1 MLIKLGY
8 RYVDWQEGIKNPIL
22 WNTKIVPHLLISG
35 ITGGSKTVSSQMIVN
50 QILDNKGGLVN
61 MFVLRK
67 ILKLLLLPVAF
78 VLFFTRWALE
88 TSVKLTE
95 WAVGLLTL
103 IVGAAIIYS
112 IVIHR
117 WGDLFLYSLIFA
129 GIMAILMAVVVVQD
143 FCDAMLDK
151 ISML

>member
-1 MLIKLGY
+1 MNCERG
-8 RYVDWQEGIKNPIL
+8 E
-22 WNTKIVPHLLISG
+22 S
-35 ITGGSKTVSSQMIVN
+35 
-50 QILDNKGGLVN
+50 VN
-61 MFVLRK
+61 MFILRK
-67 ILKLLLLPVAF
+67 FLKVLLLPVAF

-143 FCDAMLDK
+143 FCDSMIDK

>member
-1 MLIKLGY
+1 M
-8 RYVDWQEGIKNPIL
+8 
-22 WNTKIVPHLLISG
+22 
-35 ITGGSKTVSSQMIVN
+35 
-50 QILDNKGGLVN
+50 
-61 MFVLRK
+61 
-67 ILKLLLLPVAF
+67 
-78 VLFFTRWALE
+78 E

>member
-1 MLIKLGY
+1 
-8 RYVDWQEGIKNPIL
+8 
-22 WNTKIVPHLLISG
+22 
-35 ITGGSKTVSSQMIVN
+35 
-50 QILDNKGGLVN
+50 

-67 ILKLLLLPVAF
+67 LLKLLLLPVAF
-78 VLFFTRWALE
+78 VLFFMRWALE

-117 WGDLFLYSLIFA
+117 WGDLFLYKAIYNGYVSIAYIYWTLIEVA
-129 GIMAILMAVVVVQD
+129 LCVLVVKYYL
-143 FCDAMLDK
+143 FCF
-151 ISML
+151 SME

>member
-1 MLIKLGY
+1 
-8 RYVDWQEGIKNPIL
+8 
-22 WNTKIVPHLLISG
+22 
-35 ITGGSKTVSSQMIVN
+35 
-50 QILDNKGGLVN
+50 

-103 IVGAAIIYS
+103 IVGAPIIYS

-117 WGDLFLYSLIFA
+117 WVDLFLYSLIFA

>member
-1 MLIKLGY
+1 
-8 RYVDWQEGIKNPIL
+8 
-22 WNTKIVPHLLISG
+22 
-35 ITGGSKTVSSQMIVN
+35 
-50 QILDNKGGLVN
+50 

-67 ILKLLLLPVAF
+67 ILKLWLLPVAF

-117 WGDLFLYSLIFA
+117 WVDLFLYSLIFA

>member
-1 MLIKLGY
+1 
-8 RYVDWQEGIKNPIL
+8 
-22 WNTKIVPHLLISG
+22 
-35 ITGGSKTVSSQMIVN
+35 
-50 QILDNKGGLVN
+50 

-78 VLFFTRWALE
+78 VLFFTMWALE
-88 TSVKLTE
+88 TSVKLIE

-112 IVIHR
+112 IVIHG

-151 ISML
+151 ISIL

>member
-1 MLIKLGY
+1 MAGSSLSDHAGVGTWSESDAGVCFTFDRLQGDERAARREDWLICSYYEKL
-8 RYVDWQEGIKNPIL
+8 
-22 WNTKIVPHLLISG
+22 
-35 ITGGSKTVSSQMIVN
+35 
-50 QILDNKGGLVN
+50 
-61 MFVLRK
+61 
-67 ILKLLLLPVAF
+67 LKVLLLPVAF
-78 VLFFTRWALE
+78 VLFFIRWVLE
-88 TSVKLTE
+88 ASVKLTE

-129 GIMAILMAVVVVQD
+129 GILAILMAVVVVQD
-143 FCDAMLDK
+143 FCSSMLEK

>member
-1 MLIKLGY
+1 
-8 RYVDWQEGIKNPIL
+8 
-22 WNTKIVPHLLISG
+22 
-35 ITGGSKTVSSQMIVN
+35 
-50 QILDNKGGLVN
+50 
-61 MFVLRK
+61 MFILRK
-67 ILKLLLLPVAF
+67 LLKVLLLPVAF

-143 FCDAMLDK
+143 FCDAIYDRLNFECSVK
-151 ISML
+151 YVP

>member
-1 MLIKLGY
+1 
-8 RYVDWQEGIKNPIL
+8 
-22 WNTKIVPHLLISG
+22 
-35 ITGGSKTVSSQMIVN
+35 
-50 QILDNKGGLVN
+50 

-67 ILKLLLLPVAF
+67 ILKLLLLPVAC

-88 TSVKLTE
+88 TSVKLTD

>member
-1 MLIKLGY
+1 MENVKSFLTRIRKPDKSVPRHIQIFVSIGIAMAGFALG
-8 RYVDWQEGIKNPIL
+8 
-22 WNTKIVPHLLISG
+22 
-35 ITGGSKTVSSQMIVN
+35 
-50 QILDNKGGLVN
+50 
-61 MFVLRK
+61 VLQKWIEIEVEKYDKR
-67 ILKLLLLPVAF
+67 ILLLPVAF

-129 GIMAILMAVVVVQD
+129 GIMAILMAVVVVRD
-143 FCDAMLDK
+143 FCDSMLDK

>member
-1 MLIKLGY
+1 MDYFYIDLFRAEAHLAKLVPGAVIKDKFCFMHPEVLIRIPGFFIGFL
-8 RYVDWQEGIKNPIL
+8 
-22 WNTKIVPHLLISG
+22 
-35 ITGGSKTVSSQMIVN
+35 
-50 QILDNKGGLVN
+50 
-61 MFVLRK
+61 VLRK
-67 ILKLLLLPVAF
+67 LLKVLLLPVAF
-78 VLFFTRWALE
+78 VLFFIRWALE
-88 TSVKLTE
+88 ASVKLTE

-129 GIMAILMAVVVVQD
+129 GILAILMAVVVVQD
-143 FCDAMLDK
+143 FCSSMLEK

>member
-1 MLIKLGY
+1 
-8 RYVDWQEGIKNPIL
+8 
-22 WNTKIVPHLLISG
+22 
-35 ITGGSKTVSSQMIVN
+35 
-50 QILDNKGGLVN
+50 
-61 MFVLRK
+61 MFILRK

-78 VLFFTRWALE
+78 VLFFTSWALE
-88 TSVKLTE
+88 TSMKLTE

-143 FCDAMLDK
+143 FCSSMLEK

>member
-1 MLIKLGY
+1 
-8 RYVDWQEGIKNPIL
+8 
-22 WNTKIVPHLLISG
+22 
-35 ITGGSKTVSSQMIVN
+35 
-50 QILDNKGGLVN
+50 

-67 ILKLLLLPVAF
+67 ILKLLLLSVAF

-117 WGDLFLYSLIFA
+117 WVDLFLYSLIFA

>member
-1 MLIKLGY
+1 
-8 RYVDWQEGIKNPIL
+8 
-22 WNTKIVPHLLISG
+22 
-35 ITGGSKTVSSQMIVN
+35 
-50 QILDNKGGLVN
+50 

-78 VLFFTRWALE
+78 VLFFPRWALE

-117 WGDLFLYSLIFA
+117 WVDLFLYSLIFA